1 MLDRRTFL
9 KIGGVGIAGVVLVPL
24 LDGCEQHTVT
34 PLTAP
39 ELVPFLTPQAQ
50 LFVQHGGEGS
60 IPTWAMPDIK
70 QEEWKLEIGRQLGA
84 TFSNNLTITFADLMQ
99 AKADGAEIT
108 FLKTMQCILES
119 PLRVSATG
127 YTGNAYW
134 TGIPLKHFLDKAG
147 IDYNLNRRIL
157 LYGADKPSDGSRQFG
172 FINNLTVDR
181 IINGES
187 QGLFPPI
194 LAYAM
199 NGEPLTR
206 EHGFPVRL
214 IVHEMYGF
222 SNVKWLVRASATQAP
237 QDTGTYQLEG
247 YTERVIQASSRGTSV
262 REGVS
267 IPRGE
272 TVIRGFAISGHA
284 AISTVEIS
292 IDGGPFAPAT
302 ITPLAEIQDQES
314 LPPSI
319 QQLSKGTAYPY
330 QGVWTP
336 WTFRWDAPGG
346 THTIAIRATDAA
358 GNTQPDPDDSI
369 SDGQNGV
376 VKYKVTVS

>member
-9 KIGGVGIAGVVLVPL
+9 KMGGVGIAGVVLVPL

-34 PLTAP
+34 PLMAP
-39 ELVPFLTPQAQ
+39 ELVPFLTPQSS

-70 QEEWKLEIGRQLGA
+70 QDEWKLEIGRQLGA
-84 TFSNNLTITFADLMQ
+84 NFSENLTITFADLMQ

-147 IDYNLNRRIL
+147 IDYNTNRRIL
-157 LYGADKPSDGSRQFG
+157 LYGADKPSNGSRQFG

-181 IINGES
+181 IVNGES
-187 QGLFPPI
+187 QGLFPPM

-222 SNVKWLVRASATQAP
+222 SNVKWLVRAAATTVNT
-237 QDTGTYQLEG
+237 DIGTYQSEG
-247 YTERVIQASSRGTSV
+247 YTERVMQASSRGTSIRQEAV
-262 REGVS
+262 
-267 IPRGE
+267 IPSGA
-272 TVIRGFAISGHA
+272 TIIRGVAISGHA
-284 AISTVEIS
+284 AIEKVEIS
-292 IDGGPFAPAT
+292 IDNGAFVPAT
-302 ITPLAEIQDQES
+302 LTPLTEIQDQES

-336 WTFRWDAPGG
+336 WTFQWNAPAGD
-346 THTIAIRATDAA
+346 HTIAIRATDKA

-376 VKYKVTVS
+376 VKYKVKAN

>member
-1 MLDRRTFL
+1 MDDARHQARGVEVGDWAAVRGNVLQQPHHHLCRFDAGKGRRGGDHLPEDDAVHFG
-9 KIGGVGIAGVVLVPL
+9 KPAAGVGNRL
-24 LDGCEQHTVT
+24 H
-34 PLTAP
+34 
-39 ELVPFLTPQAQ
+39 
-50 LFVQHGGEGS
+50 
-60 IPTWAMPDIK
+60 
-70 QEEWKLEIGRQLGA
+70 RQ
-84 TFSNNLTITFADLMQ
+84 
-99 AKADGAEIT
+99 
-108 FLKTMQCILES
+108 
-119 PLRVSATG
+119 R
-127 YTGNAYW
+127 YW

>member
-9 KIGGVGIAGVVLVPL
+9 KIGGVGIVGVVLMPML
-24 LDGCEQHTVT
+24 NGCEEHTVT
-34 PLTAP
+34 PLMAP
-39 ELVPFLTPQAQ
+39 ELVPFLTPQSE

-70 QEEWKLEIGRQLGA
+70 QDEWKLEIGRQLGA
-84 TFSNNLTITFADLMQ
+84 TFSAMLTITFADLMQ

-119 PLRVSATG
+119 PLRLSATG

-134 TGIPLKHFLDKAG
+134 TGIPLKYFLDKAG
-147 IDYNLNRRIL
+147 IDYNTNRRVL
-157 LYGADKPSDGSRQFG
+157 LYGADKPTNGSRPFG

-187 QGLFPPI
+187 QGLFPPL

-222 SNVKWLVRASATQAP
+222 SNVKWLVRAAATTINT
-237 QDTGTYQLEG
+237 DTGTYQLEG
-247 YTERVIQASSRGTSV
+247 YTERVMQASSRGTSV
-262 REGVS
+262 REGAS
-267 IPRGE
+267 TPRGA
-272 TVIRGFAISGHA
+272 TIIRGFAISGHA
-284 AISTVEIS
+284 AIDKVEIS
-292 IDGGPFAPAT
+292 IDGGAYAPAT
-302 ITPLAEIQDQES
+302 LIPLTEIQDQES

-336 WTFRWDAPGG
+336 WTFQWDAPGG
-346 THTIAIRATDAA
+346 EHIIAIRATDKA

-376 VKYKVTVS
+376 VKYKVTVT